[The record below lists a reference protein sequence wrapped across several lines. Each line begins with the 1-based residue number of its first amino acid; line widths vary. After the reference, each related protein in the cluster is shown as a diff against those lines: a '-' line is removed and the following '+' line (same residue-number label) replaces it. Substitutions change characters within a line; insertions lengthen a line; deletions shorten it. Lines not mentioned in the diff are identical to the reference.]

1 MKANRTIWQVW
12 QLINSVAVHIFQG
25 QWREGNFRRGL
36 GRKQSSGHDKTRF
49 SIRLGIHNIRIFI
62 RIIANVERHLTFT
75 NVRVWQNFDTR
86 SFGVRFTYSLRFWPY
101 WEFTIFSSFSLL
113 SCKKYN
119 YRNILLWYDSKKTF
133 QFYFRLWVNKSNI
146 WISKEC

>member
-12 QLINSVAVHIFQG
+12 QLINSVTVHIFQG

-75 NVRVWQNFDTR
+75 NVRVWQNFDAR
-86 SFGVRFTYSLRFWPY
+86 SFGVRFTYSLRFWPS
-101 WEFTIFSSFSLL
+101 WEFAMISSFS
-113 SCKKYN
+113 CKNSN
-119 YRNILLWYDSKKTF
+119 YRNILLWYDSKKNVSVLL
-133 QFYFRLWVNKSNI
+133 QALGQ
-146 WISKEC
+146 